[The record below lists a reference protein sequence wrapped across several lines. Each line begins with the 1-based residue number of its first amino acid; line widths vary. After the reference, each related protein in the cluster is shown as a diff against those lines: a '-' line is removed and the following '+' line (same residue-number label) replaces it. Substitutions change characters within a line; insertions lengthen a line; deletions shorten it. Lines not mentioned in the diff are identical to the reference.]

1 MFVGAGQVLRDAM
14 PATIRPQFLGYNP
27 AAPPPTAA
35 PGPGEDGGAAPYTH
49 TWAAYT
55 AAGSR
60 RRIEAARAQR
70 RYREWQVS
78 HPRQARA
85 AESEVPCFDGRVP
98 CAGPFHPGRA
108 WFYDP
113 ANRTGLT

>member
-1 MFVGAGQVLRDAM
+1 M

-27 AAPPPTAA
+27 AAPPPPAA
-35 PGPGEDGGAAPYTH
+35 AGPGQLGGAAPYTH

-55 AAGSR
+55 AEGSR

-85 AESEVPCFDGRVP
+85 AETGVPCFDGRVP
-98 CAGPFHPGRA
+98 CAGPYHPGRA
-108 WFYDP
+108 WYYDLT
-113 ANRTGLT
+113 NRTGLT